1 MAVAVTTQSSG
12 YSNVGITTLIWGTD
26 GFLTSPI
33 PAGALAPG
41 GANPYAGTGYYIVE
55 SVDQETDAETI
66 YIENGTGQKASRII
80 INNGQRWTLSVQD
93 DTAMSPP
100 QVGDNVSI
108 KDGACLIVGTSSGSA
123 STIIYTAKVISSGER
138 FTRKGAAMRNITVE
152 NLALV
157 DSQTAS

>member
-26 GFLTSPI
+26 GILTSP
-33 PAGALAPG
+33 APG
-41 GANPYAGTGYYIVE
+41 SGTYAGTGFYIVE

-66 YIENGTGQKASRII
+66 HIENGTGQKASRII

-93 DTAMSPP
+93 DTAMTPP
-100 QVGDNVSI
+100 QVGDSVTV
-108 KDGACLIVGTSSGSA
+108 KDGACLIGGTASGSA
-123 STIIYTAKVISSGER
+123 TAIKYTAVVVASGER
-138 FTRKGAAMRNITVE
+138 FSRKGAAMRNITVE